1 MTVLGASAYLDR
13 MGRARAALRAAAR
26 HECADE
32 RLGALL
38 EALEPV
44 YRAAVDAHRAELER
58 AAAGAAGGP
67 GGLASVGQVQA
78 EPGARLP
85 KLGGGKP

>member
-1 MTVLGASAYLDR
+1 VTVLGASAYLDR

-44 YRAAVDAHRAELER
+44 YRAAVDAHRVELER
-58 AAAGAAGGP
+58 AAGAGGP
-67 GGLASVGQVQA
+67 SERRTG
-78 EPGARLP
+78 PGRAGRTSL
-85 KLGGGKP
+85 